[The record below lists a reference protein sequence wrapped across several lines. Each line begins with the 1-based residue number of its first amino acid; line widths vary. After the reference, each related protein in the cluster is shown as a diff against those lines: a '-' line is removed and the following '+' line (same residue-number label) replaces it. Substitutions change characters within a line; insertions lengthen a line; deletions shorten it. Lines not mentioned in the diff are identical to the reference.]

1 MGEKVRFVLLGFEPF
16 ESFVNL
22 LIIMFEF
29 GQNDT
34 RQLHYTQITSLVATL
49 SYEPILPSPKLLW
62 PIIYRSA
69 YFLNTL
75 AISLCG

>member
-1 MGEKVRFVLLGFEPF
+1 MSERGRFVLLGFEPF
-16 ESFVNL
+16 EPFVNF
-22 LIIMFEF
+22 LIIVFEF

-34 RQLHYTQITSLVATL
+34 GQLHYTQITSLVATL
-49 SYEPILPSPKLLW
+49 SYEPILPSPTLLC

-75 AISLCG
+75 AISLWG